1 MEVGRMYAVVETGG
15 KQFKVSE
22 GDKFRVPR
30 IKDVEINDIISLER
44 VLMVE
49 DGDNFEVGKP
59 LVEGAKVTCK
69 VLIEARTPKLIVFKY
84 KRRKDYRKKIGS
96 RTYYTK
102 LQVEKIEKA

>member
-1 MEVGRMYAVVETGG
+1 MYAVVETGG

-30 IKDVEINDIISLER
+30 IKNVEVNDTISLDR
-44 VLMVE
+44 VLMVK
-49 DGDNFEVGKP
+49 DGESFEVGKP
-59 LVEGAKVTCK
+59 IVEGAKVTCK
-69 VLIEARTPKLIVFKY
+69 VLAEARTPKLIVFKY
-84 KRRKDYRKKIGS
+84 KRRKDYRRKIGS